1 MEVKNKIKM
10 EEITIKQSYL
20 ESNTIS
26 FITADETEPIIKLC
40 QNGDIFVKGKLVEND
55 LEVVE
60 GMRKFLENV
69 KSKGGDQWVNK
80 QQ

>member
-1 MEVKNKIKM
+1 MEETNKIKM
-10 EEITIKQSYL
+10 EDMTIKQSDL

-60 GMRKFLENV
+60 GMREFLK
-69 KSKGGDQWVNK
+69 KSNSYGGNI
-80 QQ
+80 

>member
-1 MEVKNKIKM
+1 MKNDNLKLLAPA
-10 EEITIKQSYL
+10 SDL
-20 ESNTIS
+20 EPNTIT
-26 FITADETEPIIKLC
+26 FHTGDETEPIIKLC

-69 KSKGGDQWVNK
+69 KSKGGDQ
-80 QQ
+80 

>member
-1 MEVKNKIKM
+1 M
-10 EEITIKQSYL
+10 EEITIKQSDL

-60 GMRKFLENV
+60 GMRDFLKKAN
-69 KSKGGDQWVNK
+69 SNGGDE
-80 QQ
+80 

>member
-1 MEVKNKIKM
+1 MKNDNLKLLAPASDIDA
-10 EEITIKQSYL
+10 
-20 ESNTIS
+20 NTIT
-26 FITADETEPIIKLC
+26 FHTGDETEPIIKLC

-69 KSKGGDQWVNK
+69 KTYGGDK
-80 QQ
+80 

>member
-1 MEVKNKIKM
+1 MKNDNLKLLAPA
-10 EEITIKQSYL
+10 SDL
-20 ESNTIS
+20 EPNTIT
-26 FITADETEPIIKLC
+26 FHTGDETEPIIKLC

-69 KSKGGDQWVNK
+69 KSKEGDQ
-80 QQ
+80 

>member
-1 MEVKNKIKM
+1 MKNDNLKLL
-10 EEITIKQSYL
+10 TPASDL
-20 ESNTIS
+20 EPNTIT
-26 FITADETEPIIKLC
+26 FHTGDETEPIIKLC

-69 KSKGGDQWVNK
+69 KSKGGDK
-80 QQ
+80 

>member
-1 MEVKNKIKM
+1 MKNDNLKLLKP
-10 EEITIKQSYL
+10 SDL

-40 QNGDIFVKGKLVEND
+40 QNRDIFIKGKLVEND

-69 KSKGGDQWVNK
+69 KSKGGDK
-80 QQ
+80 